1 MTHCPSCNVEIAG
14 AGRFCASCGAG
25 LDASAVDTV
34 AMPHRKPPSSSA
46 SDEGRFP
53 AGTLLGERYRVLGL
67 LGRGGMGEV
76 YRATDLKLNQAVALK
91 FLPEATARNPKLLER
106 FHGEVRI
113 ARQVSHRNVCRVYDL
128 GEVDGAPF
136 ISMEY
141 VDGEDLASLLR
152 RIGRLPGDKAVE
164 IARKLCAGLAAAHEK
179 GVLHRDLKPAN
190 VMIDGRGQVLI
201 MDFGLAAVAG
211 EIQGGD
217 ARSGTP
223 AYMAPEQR
231 EGREVSVRSDIYS
244 LGLVIYE
251 MVTGKPAGKP
261 AGKLAGQ
268 TPGPQSLSTVVK
280 DADPAVERVIQRCLD
295 LDPAKRPVSAL
306 DVARALPGGD
316 PLAEALA
323 AGDTPSPE
331 MVAAS
336 DDTGAISVRTA
347 LLCLGA
353 ILAGLIAVVLLSSR
367 TNLLRL
373 TPAPNSPQDLERTAR
388 SLIVRLG
395 YTYKPVDSAFSFG
408 IDSGY
413 QRYAERNFKPED
425 YRAQIAKGQP
435 SLLDFVYRQSPRY
448 LETYN
453 ADANV
458 DTNDPPPIYSEMAD
472 VVLDP
477 QGHLLFFRAVPP
489 EMDTSTAPAGPVD
502 WSTLLTAAGLDPA
515 RFTPA
520 EPQRLPLASFDERKA
535 WTGSYAHAPSLPLR
549 VEAASWKGRPVFF
562 QLVEPWRPSG
572 RSGAAERTPGVK
584 AGILMEAVIGS
595 TLFLAA
601 ALLAWR
607 SYRRGRGD
615 LRGSARLAVFAFACT
630 FAKFLVAAH
639 HVPTN
644 SEFLY
649 LAEAAGWSL
658 FMGAVSWMLY
668 MALEPY
674 VRRRWPQSLISWT
687 RALAGSIRD
696 PLLGGH
702 VLIGTALGVGLAVLG
717 ALQTIVLFQKGIAP
731 FIGPLTLA
739 GLGPVVGYWIVA
751 FRDSTTFALGIFFL
765 FFILR
770 AIFRRNWL
778 AAVISVALPAALDLL
793 FNPRVGIAEG
803 FNSALNIL
811 IIWLLIR
818 FGVLPVAVALVI
830 GIFLGNFPI
839 TSDFSAWYAGAS
851 ILALATVLAIALW
864 SFRVALGGRQI
875 WKEDFLD

>member
-25 LDASAVDTV
+25 LDASAVATV
-34 AMPHRKPPSSSA
+34 AMPHHKPPSSSA

-136 ISMEY
+136 ISMESG
-141 VDGEDLASLLR
+141 DGEDLDSLLR

-211 EIQGGD
+211 EIQGAD

-231 EGREVSVRSDIYS
+231 EGREVSLRSAIYA

-251 MVTGKPAGKP
+251 MVTGKPRAKP
-261 AGKLAGQ
+261 EGQ
-268 TPGPQSLSTVVK
+268 TPASQSLAPQSLATIVK

-295 LDPAKRPVSAL
+295 PDPAKRPASAL

-347 LLCLGA
+347 LICLGA
-353 ILAGLIAVVLLSSR
+353 ILAGLIAVVVLSSR

-388 SLIVRLG
+388 DLIVRLG
-395 YTYKPVDSAFSFG
+395 YTYRPVDSAYTFSG
-408 IDSGY
+408 DGAY
-413 QRYAERNFKPED
+413 QRYAERNFKPEE
-425 YRAQIAKGQP
+425 YRAQMAKGQP

-453 ADANV
+453 ADAAV
-458 DTNDPPPIYSEMAD
+458 DTNDPPPIFSEMAD
-472 VVLDP
+472 VVLDL

-489 EMDTSTAPAGPVD
+489 ETDTSAAPAGPVD
-502 WSTLLTAAGLDPA
+502 WNALLITAGLDPS
-515 RFTPA
+515 RFALA
-520 EPQRLPLASFDERKA
+520 EPQRRCRWQAS
-535 WTGSYAHAPSLPLR
+535 T
-549 VEAASWKGRPVFF
+549 
-562 QLVEPWRPSG
+562 
-572 RSGAAERTPGVK
+572 
-584 AGILMEAVIGS
+584 
-595 TLFLAA
+595 
-601 ALLAWR
+601 
-607 SYRRGRGD
+607 
-615 LRGSARLAVFAFACT
+615 SARLGPARMRT
-630 FAKFLVAAH
+630 
-639 HVPTN
+639 
-644 SEFLY
+644 
-649 LAEAAGWSL
+649 
-658 FMGAVSWMLY
+658 
-668 MALEPY
+668 
-674 VRRRWPQSLISWT
+674 RRRY
-687 RALAGSIRD
+687 RCALRRRRG
-696 PLLGGH
+696 
-702 VLIGTALGVGLAVLG
+702 
-717 ALQTIVLFQKGIAP
+717 K
-731 FIGPLTLA
+731 A
-739 GLGPVVGYWIVA
+739 GLFSFSSWNRGA
-751 FRDSTTFALGIFFL
+751 RRDAPAQLSGH
-765 FFILR
+765 R
-770 AIFRRNWL
+770 A
-778 AAVISVALPAALDLL
+778 
-793 FNPRVGIAEG
+793 
-803 FNSALNIL
+803 
-811 IIWLLIR
+811 
-818 FGVLPVAVALVI
+818 
-830 GIFLGNFPI
+830 
-839 TSDFSAWYAGAS
+839 
-851 ILALATVLAIALW
+851 
-864 SFRVALGGRQI
+864 
-875 WKEDFLD
+875 